1 MKMEPYQIV
10 TRARRGL
17 PPLNRRRNTK
27 RYRDQVF
34 AACAV
39 FWCAVALLVIWGFSR
54 AM

>member
-1 MKMEPYQIV
+1 MKPEHPLHI

-39 FWCAVALLVIWGFSR
+39 FWCAVALIVIWIFSR